1 MNRQSIPVPEAIAR
15 LQRQLEQIRSSQPP
29 RSRLPEPLWG
39 AAVELA
45 RQHGIY
51 QVAHTLRLDYMGLKK
66 RLNGMPRERRKR
78 RKTGFV
84 ELVAPPPTVMP
95 ECVIEFESANGAK
108 MRIEWKAAAPPDW
121 ASCCVLGGKRWDDSD
136 HATDAR
142 AGRHR
147 ADRWTQGH

>member
-1 MNRQSIPVPEAIAR
+1 MNRQSMPLPEAIAQ

-51 QVAHTLRLDYMGLKK
+51 PLAHALRLDYMGLKK
-66 RLNGMPRERRKR
+66 RLNGMPDEQRKK

-84 ELVAPPPTVMP
+84 ELAASRPTVMP
-95 ECVIEFESANGAK
+95 ECVIEFASANDAK

-121 ASCCVLGGKRWDDSD
+121 ASLL
-136 HATDAR
+136 R
-142 AGRHR
+142 AWRETMG
-147 ADRWTQGH
+147 